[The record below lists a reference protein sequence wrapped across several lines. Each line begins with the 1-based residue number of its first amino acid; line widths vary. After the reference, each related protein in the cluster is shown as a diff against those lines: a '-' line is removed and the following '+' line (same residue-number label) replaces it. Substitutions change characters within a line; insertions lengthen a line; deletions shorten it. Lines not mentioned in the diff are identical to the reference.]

1 VAFTPTRPNL
11 QTSTAA
17 GTPSGGGPQIYT
29 VTFSLGNQSLGTWTV
44 NFDGVNYTSTNP
56 QITIPC
62 AQGQH
67 TYTITPPAGW
77 QLFGQNPS
85 GVINVTQNMTIP
97 VNVIRAYTGA
107 VTAGIPSAGVTQTT
121 TPSGQ
126 PSGTPSTTSTSGKC
140 AVGFNAGLFTI
151 CFDPLINAI
160 VDDFQGVIV
169 QPLEYDLSGLAD
181 VIANNVASTIQSAL
195 SNLGNLTN
203 AITNAVQ
210 SAITNALAN
219 AQGLLT
225 QVYNTIRDSVI
236 NSLNAVK
243 SEVGKVSSALTAL
256 TGTFENV
263 LNSVVGGLWNDIM
276 NAFNGLHDALNAVWN
291 DLKGAVGSIYNYLQ
305 TQVVPAFA
313 DLWNDITSKLSD
325 LGGAVASGL
334 GQIQNAVGS
343 GLSGLTNYIS
353 DGLNDV
359 KSILV
364 SDLSQAW
371 TEITNYVG
379 SIEGETQHLVG
390 NLTQVTVTAFN
401 QLFAGFQS
409 LIVDVDKGLE
419 QFATDVWN
427 GMQLVWNKILSP
439 VLSDV
444 EHAIGD
450 FFNLIGNSLTSLVRD
465 IENIARGDVVGE
477 LAGIS
482 ASIGTSAVAAVA
494 GLTLA
499 ENANPTSNMRFV
511 ESLRTALEISGIAAI
526 PGLVN
531 GLIMNTALAK
541 PLSYYFNYQI
551 QPDHLPPQEAM
562 RAVWYGVMTQEDYAN
577 ELRYEGFNENAIKAF
592 LDTIYRPMPAFFLE
606 KLAELQV
613 VPNDFVLKQLMME
626 GYPPDQV
633 HDIMV
638 GFQNLE
644 LQSFQNNAKSIIYEM
659 YKAGYINDAKAT
671 QILNAFSVP
680 QTQIKWILYIADREF
695 DFEQKVEVQT
705 MILDG
710 ISRGAW
716 TPQQA
721 KQMLI
726 QLGMNADR
734 ADTLVK
740 IKSVMAAPE
749 LPKSDRAKLMQ
760 EALGITLPAR

>member
-1 VAFTPTRPNL
+1 VSDVAFTPRRPNL

-17 GTPSGGGPQIYT
+17 GTPSQGGPQIHT
-29 VTFSLGNQSLGTWTV
+29 VTFSIVGGAAGAWSV
-44 NFDGVNYTSTNP
+44 VFDGTTYSSTGA

-62 AQGQH
+62 AAGQH
-67 TYTITPPAGW
+67 SYTVNPPAGW
-77 QLFGQNPS
+77 QIISNNAS
-85 GVINVTQNMTIP
+85 GVLNVTQNITIP
-97 VNVIRAYTGA
+97 IYLGQIPGA
-107 VTAGIPSAGVTQTT
+107 ATQTT
-121 TPSGQ
+121 T
-126 PSGTPSTTSTSGKC
+126 TTSTKC
-140 AVGFNAGLFTI
+140 QVGISAGPISI
-151 CFDPLINAI
+151 CFDPLINVI
-160 VDDFQGVIV
+160 VSDFQGVIV
-169 QPLEYDLSGLAD
+169 APLEADLSGLSD
-181 VIANNVASTIQSAL
+181 VIASNVASAVQGAL
-195 SNLGNLTN
+195 SNLGNLTG
-203 AITNAVQ
+203 AITSTVQ
-210 SAITNALAN
+210 SAITNALSN

-243 SEVGKVSSALTAL
+243 SEVSEVSSALTAL
-256 TGTFENV
+256 AGTFENV
-263 LNSVVGGLWNDIM
+263 LNSTISGLWNDIV
-276 NAFNGLHDALNAVWN
+276 NAFNGLHDALNSLWN
-291 DLKGAVGSIYNYLQ
+291 DLKGTLGAIYNYLQ
-305 TQVVPAFA
+305 TQVVPALG
-313 DLWNDITSKLSD
+313 DLWNDVAGRLNN
-325 LGGAVASGL
+325 LGSVVASGL
-334 GQIQNAVGS
+334 GQLQSAVGS
-343 GLSGLTNYIS
+343 GMSGLINYIS

-359 KSILV
+359 KATVV
-364 SDLSQAW
+364 SDLGQAW
-371 TEITNYVG
+371 TDISSFVG
-379 SIEGETQHLVG
+379 NLEAQTQHLVG
-390 NLTQVTVTAFN
+390 NLTQVTVSAFN
-401 QLFAGFQS
+401 QLFSGFQE
-409 LIVDVDKGLE
+409 LIMDVDKGLE

-427 GMQLVWNKILSP
+427 GMQLVWNKMLSP
-439 VLSDV
+439 MLSDV

-450 FFNLIGNSLTSLVRD
+450 FFNLIGNSLTSLIRD

-541 PLSYYFNYQI
+541 PLTYYFNYQI
-551 QPDHLPPQEAM
+551 QPDHMPPQEAM
-562 RAVWYGVMTQEDYAN
+562 RAVWYGALSQEDYAN

-633 HDIMV
+633 NDIMV

-644 LQSFQNNAKSIIYEM
+644 LQSFQNNAKALVYEM
-659 YKAGYINDAKAT
+659 YKAGYIDDAKAT
-671 QILNAFSVP
+671 QILQAFSVP
-680 QTQIKWILYIADREF
+680 ATQIKWILYMADREF
-695 DFEQKVEVQT
+695 EYEQKVEVQT

-716 TPQQA
+716 TPDQA
-721 KQMLI
+721 KNLLI
-726 QLGMNADR
+726 QLGMNASR

-740 IKSVMAAPE
+740 VKSIMAAPE
-749 LPKSDRAKLMQ
+749 LPKSARAQLMQ
-760 EALGITLPAR
+760 EALGLTLPSR

>member
-1 VAFTPTRPNL
+1 VAFTHFPPST

-17 GTPSGGGPQIYT
+17 GTPSTGGPTIYT
-29 VTFSLGNQSLGTWTV
+29 VTFSLGSQSLGQWTV
-44 NFDGVNYTSTNP
+44 NFDGTNYTSTNP

-62 AQGQH
+62 AAGTH
-67 TYTITPPAGW
+67 NYTITPPSGY

-97 VNVIRAYTGA
+97 VNLIRAYTGGGGA
-107 VTAGIPSAGVTQTT
+107 RTPSAGATQTA

-181 VIANNVASTIQSAL
+181 VIANNVASAIQSAL

-203 AITNAVQ
+203 AITSTVQ
-210 SAITNALAN
+210 TAITNALSN

-225 QVYNTIRDSVI
+225 QVYNTIRDSVT

-243 SEVGKVSSALTAL
+243 SEVGEVSSALTAL
-256 TGTFENV
+256 AGTFENV
-263 LNSVVGGLWNDIM
+263 LNSTIGGLWNDITS
-276 NAFNGLHDALNAVWN
+276 ALNGLHDALNAVWN
-291 DLKGAVGSIYNYLQ
+291 DLKGAVGAIYNYLQ
-305 TQVVPAFA
+305 TQVMPAFG
-313 DLWNDITSKLSD
+313 DLWNDVAGRLSD
-325 LGGAVASGL
+325 LSGIVASGL
-334 GQIQNAVGS
+334 GQLQNTVGS
-343 GLSGLTNYIS
+343 GMSGLTNYI
-353 DGLNDV
+353 DNGLNDV

-371 TEITNYVG
+371 TQITSYVG

-419 QFATDVWN
+419 QFATDVWS

-439 VLSDV
+439 VLTDV

-450 FFNLIGNSLTSLVRD
+450 FFNLIGNGLTSLVRD
-465 IENIARGDVVGE
+465 IEGIAKGDIVGK

-499 ENANPTSNMRFV
+499 ENANPASNMRFV

-551 QPDHLPPQEAM
+551 QPDHMPPQEAA
-562 RAVWYGVMTQEDYAN
+562 RAVWYGALTQEDYAN
-577 ELRYEGFNENAIKAF
+577 ELRYAGLNENAINAF
-592 LDTIYRPMPAFFLE
+592 LATIYRPMPAFFLE

-644 LQSFQNNAKSIIYEM
+644 LQSFQNNAKSIVYEM
-659 YKAGYINDAKAT
+659 YKAGYIDDGKAT

-680 QTQIKWILYIADREF
+680 QTQIKWILYMADQEF
-695 DFEQKVEVQT
+695 DFEQKVQVQT

-721 KQMLI
+721 KQMLV

>member
-1 VAFTPTRPNL
+1 VSDVAFTHFPPSTK
-11 QTSTAA
+11 TSTAA
-17 GTPSGGGPQIYT
+17 GTPSQGGPTIYT
-29 VTFSLGNQSLGTWTV
+29 VTFSIVGGAAGAWSVT
-44 NFDGVNYTSTNP
+44 FDGTTYSSSGA

-62 AQGQH
+62 AAGQH
-67 TYTITPPAGW
+67 SYSVNPPAGW
-77 QLFGQNPS
+77 QLISNNGS
-85 GVINVTQNMTIP
+85 GVLNVTQNITIP
-97 VNVIRAYTGA
+97 LYLGQIPGA
-107 VTAGIPSAGVTQTT
+107 ATQTT
-121 TPSGQ
+121 T
-126 PSGTPSTTSTSGKC
+126 TTSTKC
-140 AVGFNAGLFTI
+140 QVGISAGPISI

-160 VDDFQGVIV
+160 VSDFQGVIV
-169 QPLEYDLSGLAD
+169 APLEADLSGLSD
-181 VIANNVASTIQSAL
+181 VIASNVTSAIQSAL
-195 SNLGNLTN
+195 SNLGNLTG
-203 AITNAVQ
+203 AITSAVQ

-243 SEVGKVSSALTAL
+243 SEVGEVSSALTAL
-256 TGTFENV
+256 AGTFENV
-263 LNSVVGGLWNDIM
+263 LNSTMSGLWNDIV

-291 DLKGAVGSIYNYLQ
+291 DLKGAVGVIYNYLQ
-305 TQVVPAFA
+305 TQVMPAFSN
-313 DLWNDITSKLSD
+313 LWNDVAGRLND
-325 LGGAVASGL
+325 LGSVVASGL
-334 GQIQNAVGS
+334 GQLQNAVGS
-343 GLSGLTNYIS
+343 GMSGLTNYI
-353 DGLNDV
+353 DNGLNDV

-364 SDLSQAW
+364 SDLGQAW
-371 TEITNYVG
+371 TDISSYVG
-379 SIEGETQHLVG
+379 NLEAQTQHLVG
-390 NLTQVTVTAFN
+390 NLTQVTVSAFN

-419 QFATDVWN
+419 QFATDVWS

-439 VLSDV
+439 VLTDV

-450 FFNLIGNSLTSLVRD
+450 FFSLIGNSLTSLIRD

-541 PLSYYFNYQI
+541 PLTYYFNYQI
-551 QPDHLPPQEAM
+551 QPEHMPPQEAA
-562 RAVWYGVMTQEDYAN
+562 RALWYGAIDSEKYAE
-577 ELRYEGFNENAIKAF
+577 ELRYEGFSDNAIKAF
-592 LDTIYRPMPAFFLE
+592 LATAYRPMPAFFLE

-613 VPNDFVLKQLMME
+613 VPNDFVLRQLMME

-644 LQSFQNNAKSIIYEM
+644 LQSFQNNAKSIIYQM
-659 YKAGYINDAKAT
+659 YKAGYIDDGKAT

-680 QTQIKWILYIADREF
+680 QTQIKWILYMADREF
-695 DFEQKVEVQT
+695 DFEQKVQVQT

-716 TPQQA
+716 TPKQA
-721 KQMLI
+721 ENLLI
-726 QLGMNADR
+726 QLGMNPSR
-734 ADTLVK
+734 ANTLVK
-740 IKSVMAAPE
+740 VKSIMAAPE
-749 LPKSDRAKLMQ
+749 LPKSDRAQLMK
-760 EALGITLPAR
+760 EALGLTLPSR

>member
-1 VAFTPTRPNL
+1 VAFTHFPPNP

-17 GTPSGGGPQIYT
+17 GTPSGGGPTIYT
-29 VTFSLGNQSLGTWTV
+29 VTFSLGSQSLGQWTV
-44 NFDGVNYTSTNP
+44 TFDGVNYTSTNP

-62 AQGQH
+62 AAGTH
-67 TYTITPPAGW
+67 NYTITPPSGY
-77 QLFGQNPS
+77 QLFGQNAT
-85 GVINVTQNMTIP
+85 GVINVTGNMTIP
-97 VNVIRAYTGA
+97 VNLIRAYAGGGGA
-107 VTAGIPSAGVTQTT
+107 GTPSAGATQTA

-126 PSGTPSTTSTSGKC
+126 PSGTPSTTSTSTPC
-140 AVGFNAGLFTI
+140 VVGFNVGPFSV

-160 VDDFQGVIV
+160 ISDFQGVIV
-169 QPLEYDLSGLAD
+169 APLESDLSSLAD
-181 VIANNVASTIQSAL
+181 VIANNVASAVQGAL
-195 SNLGNLTN
+195 SNLGNLTS

-225 QVYNTIRDSVI
+225 QVYNTIRDSII
-236 NSLNAVK
+236 NTLNEIS
-243 SEVGKVSSALTAL
+243 SEVGEVSSALTAL
-256 TGTFENV
+256 AGTFENV
-263 LNSVVGGLWNDIM
+263 LNSTMSGLWNDITS
-276 NAFNGLHDALNAVWN
+276 ALNGLHDALNSLWN
-291 DLKGAVGSIYNYLQ
+291 DLKGAVSAIYNYLQ
-305 TQVVPAFA
+305 TQVVPAIGN
-313 DLWNDITSKLSD
+313 LWNDVAGRLNDLSTV
-325 LGGAVASGL
+325 VASGF
-334 GQIQNAVGS
+334 GQLQSAVGS
-343 GLSGLTNYIS
+343 EVSGLTSYI
-353 DGLNDV
+353 DNGLNDV

-371 TEITNYVG
+371 TQITSFIGNV
-379 SIEGETQHLVG
+379 EGETQHLVG
-390 NLTQVTVTAFN
+390 NLTQVTVSAFN
-401 QLFAGFQS
+401 QLFSGFQE

-427 GMQLVWNKILSP
+427 GMQFVWNKILSP

-450 FFNLIGNSLTSLVRD
+450 FFSLIGNSLTSLIRD

-551 QPDHLPPQEAM
+551 QPNHMPAAEAA
-562 RAVWYGVMTQEDYAN
+562 RALWYGAIDQNKYAE
-577 ELRYEGFNENAIKAF
+577 ELRYEGFSDEAINAF
-592 LDTIYRPMPAFFLE
+592 LQTAYRPMPAFFLE

-659 YKAGYINDAKAT
+659 YKAGYIDDAKAT

>member
-1 VAFTPTRPNL
+1 VL
-11 QTSTAA
+11 
-17 GTPSGGGPQIYT
+17 
-29 VTFSLGNQSLGTWTV
+29 
-44 NFDGVNYTSTNP
+44 
-56 QITIPC
+56 
-62 AQGQH
+62 
-67 TYTITPPAGW
+67 
-77 QLFGQNPS
+77 
-85 GVINVTQNMTIP
+85 NVTQNITIP
-97 VNVIRAYTGA
+97 LYLGQIPGA
-107 VTAGIPSAGVTQTT
+107 ATQTT
-121 TPSGQ
+121 T
-126 PSGTPSTTSTSGKC
+126 TTSTKC
-140 AVGFNAGLFTI
+140 QVGISAGPISI

-160 VDDFQGVIV
+160 MSDLQGVIIA
-169 QPLEYDLSGLAD
+169 PLEADLGNLSNI
-181 VIANNVASTIQSAL
+181 IASNVAGTVQRAL
-195 SNLGNLTN
+195 SNLGNLTG

-210 SAITNALAN
+210 SAITNALSN

-243 SEVGKVSSALTAL
+243 SEVSEVSSALTAL
-256 TGTFENV
+256 AGTFENV
-263 LNSVVGGLWNDIM
+263 LNSTVGGLWNDIV
-276 NAFNGLHDALNAVWN
+276 NAFNGLHDVLNAAWN
-291 DLKGAVGSIYNYLQ
+291 DLKGGVGAIYNYLQ
-305 TQVVPAFA
+305 TQIMPAFA
-313 DLWNDITSKLSD
+313 NLWNDITSKLSD
-325 LGGAVASGL
+325 LGGAMASGL
-334 GQIQNAVGS
+334 GQIQSAVGS
-343 GLSGLTNYIS
+343 GMSGLINYIS

-359 KSILV
+359 KTTVV
-364 SDLSQAW
+364 SDLGQAW
-371 TEITNYVG
+371 TEITSFIGNV
-379 SIEGETQHLVG
+379 EGETQHLVG
-390 NLTQVTVTAFN
+390 NLTQVTVSAFN

-439 VLSDV
+439 VLSDA

-450 FFNLIGNSLTSLVRD
+450 FFGMIGNSLTSLIRD

-551 QPDHLPPQEAM
+551 QPDHMPPQEAA
-562 RAVWYGVMTQEDYAN
+562 RAVWYGALTQEDYAN
-577 ELRYEGFNENAIKAF
+577 ELRYAGLNENAINAF
-592 LDTIYRPMPAFFLE
+592 LATIYRPMPAFFLE

-659 YKAGYINDAKAT
+659 YKAGYIDDAKAT

-680 QTQIKWILYIADREF
+680 QTQIKWILYMADREF

-721 KQMLI
+721 KQMLV

-760 EALGITLPAR
+760 EALGITLPTR

>member
-1 VAFTPTRPNL
+1 
-11 QTSTAA
+11 
-17 GTPSGGGPQIYT
+17 
-29 VTFSLGNQSLGTWTV
+29 
-44 NFDGVNYTSTNP
+44 
-56 QITIPC
+56 
-62 AQGQH
+62 
-67 TYTITPPAGW
+67 
-77 QLFGQNPS
+77 
-85 GVINVTQNMTIP
+85 
-97 VNVIRAYTGA
+97 
-107 VTAGIPSAGVTQTT
+107 
-121 TPSGQ
+121 
-126 PSGTPSTTSTSGKC
+126 
-140 AVGFNAGLFTI
+140 
-151 CFDPLINAI
+151 
-160 VDDFQGVIV
+160 
-169 QPLEYDLSGLAD
+169 
-181 VIANNVASTIQSAL
+181 
-195 SNLGNLTN
+195 
-203 AITNAVQ
+203 
-210 SAITNALAN
+210 
-219 AQGLLT
+219 LT
-225 QVYNTIRDSVI
+225 QVYNTIRDSII
-236 NSLNAVK
+236 NTLNEIS
-243 SEVGKVSSALTAL
+243 SEVGEVSSALTAL
-256 TGTFENV
+256 AGTFENV
-263 LNSVVGGLWNDIM
+263 LNSVISGLWNDIV

-291 DLKGAVGSIYNYLQ
+291 DLKGAVGAIYNYLQ
-305 TQVVPAFA
+305 TQVVPALG
-313 DLWNDITSKLSD
+313 DLWNDVAGRLNN
-325 LGGAVASGL
+325 LGSVVASGL
-334 GQIQNAVGS
+334 GQLQNAVGS
-343 GLSGLTNYIS
+343 GMSGLTSYI
-353 DGLNDV
+353 DNGLNDV

-364 SDLSQAW
+364 SDLGQAW
-371 TEITNYVG
+371 AQITSYVG
-379 SIEGETQHLVG
+379 SLEGETQHLVG
-390 NLTQVTVTAFN
+390 NLTQVTVSAFN

-409 LIVDVDKGLE
+409 LIVDMDKGLE
-419 QFATDVWN
+419 QFATDVWS

-444 EHAIGD
+444 EHAIGN
-450 FFNLIGNSLTSLVRD
+450 FFGLIGNSLTSLIRD
-465 IENIARGDVVGE
+465 VESIAKGDVVGE

-541 PLSYYFNYQI
+541 PLTYYFNYQI
-551 QPDHLPPQEAM
+551 QPDHIPPQEAL
-562 RAVWYGVMTQEDYAN
+562 RAVWYGAMSQEDYAN
-577 ELRYEGFNENAIKAF
+577 ELRYEGFNENAINAF

-659 YKAGYINDAKAT
+659 YKAGYIDDAKAT

-680 QTQIKWILYIADREF
+680 QTQIKWILYMADREF

-716 TPQQA
+716 TPDQA
-721 KQMLI
+721 KKMLV
-726 QLGMNADR
+726 QLGINASR

-760 EALGITLPAR
+760 EALGITLPTR

>member
-1 VAFTPTRPNL
+1 
-11 QTSTAA
+11 
-17 GTPSGGGPQIYT
+17 
-29 VTFSLGNQSLGTWTV
+29 
-44 NFDGVNYTSTNP
+44 
-56 QITIPC
+56 
-62 AQGQH
+62 
-67 TYTITPPAGW
+67 
-77 QLFGQNPS
+77 
-85 GVINVTQNMTIP
+85 MTIP
-97 VNVIRAYTGA
+97 VNLIRAYAGGGGA
-107 VTAGIPSAGVTQTT
+107 RTPSAGATQTV

-126 PSGTPSTTSTSGKC
+126 PSGTPSATSASGKC
-140 AVGFNAGLFTI
+140 AVGFNAGPFTI

-169 QPLEYDLSGLAD
+169 QPLEYDLSDLAD
-181 VIANNVASTIQSAL
+181 AITNNVASAIQGAL
-195 SNLGNLTN
+195 SNLGNLTG

-243 SEVGKVSSALTAL
+243 AEVGEVSSALTAL
-256 TGTFENV
+256 AGTFENV
-263 LNSVVGGLWNDIM
+263 LNSIVGGLWNDIV

-291 DLKGAVGSIYNYLQ
+291 DLKGTLGAVYNYLQ
-305 TQVVPAFA
+305 TQVVPAIGN
-313 DLWNDITSKLSD
+313 LWNDVAGRLSD
-325 LGGAVASGL
+325 LGAAVSSGL
-334 GQIQNAVGS
+334 GGLQSAVGN

-359 KSILV
+359 KATVV
-364 SDLSQAW
+364 SDLGQAW
-371 TEITNYVG
+371 TEITSFIGNV
-379 SIEGETQHLVG
+379 EGETQHLVG
-390 NLTQVTVTAFN
+390 NLTQVTVSAFN
-401 QLFAGFQS
+401 QLFSGFQEI
-409 LIVDVDKGLE
+409 IVDIDKGLE
-419 QFATDVWN
+419 RFATDIWN
-427 GMQLVWNKILSP
+427 GMQLVWNKMLSP
-439 VLSDV
+439 MLSDV

-450 FFNLIGNSLTSLVRD
+450 FFGMIGNSLTSLIRD

-499 ENANPTSNMRFV
+499 ENANPASNMRFV

-551 QPDHLPPQEAM
+551 QPDHMPPQEAA
-562 RAVWYGVMTQEDYAN
+562 RAVWYGALTQEDYAN
-577 ELRYEGFNENAIKAF
+577 ELRYAGLNENAINAF
-592 LDTIYRPMPAFFLE
+592 LATIYRPMPAFFLE

-644 LQSFQNNAKSIIYEM
+644 LQSFQNNAKSIVYEM
-659 YKAGYINDAKAT
+659 YKAGYIDDGKAT

-680 QTQIKWILYIADREF
+680 QTQIKWILYMADQEF

-716 TPQQA
+716 TPAQA